1 MRLRS
6 LSLLAGCLLLAG
18 AAASSGTGS
27 SKGSSN
33 YARDD
38 IAELK
43 REVVDAERAFA
54 ATMKARDF
62 EAFKRFIADEAI
74 FFGAEGPLRGK
85 AAIAKGWRQYYDK
98 PQAPFSWEPEEVE
111 VVASGTLAY
120 SGGPI
125 YNAAGQRIGRFNSI
139 WRLKAPG
146 QWEVVFDRGSDFGP
160 PPPPPPKK

>member
-6 LSLLAGCLLLAG
+6 LSLLAACLMLAS
-18 AAASSGTGS
+18 AASSLTH
-27 SKGSSN
+27 
-33 YARDD
+33 ARDSNSD
-38 IAELK
+38 LK
-43 REVVDAERAFA
+43 KQVIESERAFA

-62 EAFKRFIADEAI
+62 EGFKRFIADEAI

-85 AAIAKGWRQYYDK
+85 GAIARGWRQYYDK

-111 VVASGTLAY
+111 VVDSGTLAY

-125 YNAAGQRIGRFNSI
+125 YNALGQRIGRFNSI
-139 WRLKAPG
+139 WRLRAPG

-160 PPPPPPKK
+160 PPAKK

>member
-6 LSLLAGCLLLAG
+6 LSLLAACLML
-18 AAASSGTGS
+18 AAAAG
-27 SKGSSN
+27 N
-33 YARDD
+33 ARDSNS
-38 IAELK
+38 ALK
-43 REVVDAERAFA
+43 RQVMEAERGFA

-62 EAFKRFIADEAI
+62 EAFKRFVADEAI

-85 AAIAKGWRQYYDK
+85 AAIARGWRQYYDK

-120 SGGPI
+120 SGGPV
-125 YNAAGQRIGRFNSI
+125 YDAAGQRIGRFHSI

-146 QWEVVFDRGSDFGP
+146 QWEVVLDRGSDFAP
-160 PPPPPPKK
+160 PATRK

>member
-6 LSLLAGCLLLAG
+6 LSVLFALVLAA
-18 AAASSGTGS
+18 AAASTGT
-27 SKGSSN
+27 
-33 YARDD
+33 YARESNSD
-38 IAELK
+38 LK
-43 REVVDAERAFA
+43 KQVMEAERAFA

-62 EAFKRFIADEAI
+62 EAFTRFIADEAI
-74 FFGAEGPLRGK
+74 FFGEQGPLRGK
-85 AAIAKGWRQYYDK
+85 QAIAKGWRQFYDK

-160 PPPPPPKK
+160 PHPKK

>member
-6 LSLLAGCLLLAG
+6 LSLLAASLML
-18 AAASSGTGS
+18 AAAAG
-27 SKGSSN
+27 N
-33 YARDD
+33 ARDSNSD
-38 IAELK
+38 LK
-43 REVVDAERAFA
+43 KQVMESERAFA
-54 ATMKARDF
+54 ATMKARDVEGF
-62 EAFKRFIADEAI
+62 GRFIAEEAI

-85 AAIAKGWRQYYDK
+85 QAITKGWRQFYDK

-160 PPPPPPKK
+160 PPPAKK

>member
-6 LSLLAGCLLLAG
+6 LSLLAACLMLATAG
-18 AAASSGTGS
+18 
-27 SKGSSN
+27 N
-33 YARDD
+33 ARDSNND
-38 IAELK
+38 LK
-43 REVVDAERAFA
+43 KQVMESERAFA
-54 ATMKARDF
+54 ATMKTRDF
-62 EAFKRFIADEAI
+62 EGFKRFIADEAI

-85 AAIAKGWRQYYDK
+85 GAIARGWRQFYDK

-111 VVASGTLAY
+111 VLDSGTLAY

-125 YNAAGQRIGRFNSI
+125 FDASGKRIGRFNSI

-160 PPPPPPKK
+160 PPPKK

>member
-1 MRLRS
+1 MLI
-6 LSLLAGCLLLAG
+6 
-18 AAASSGTGS
+18 AALVSTGS
-27 SKGSSN
+27 S
-33 YARDD
+33 ARETN
-38 IAELK
+38 AELK
-43 REVVDAERAFA
+43 KQVIEAERGFA

-62 EAFKRFIADEAI
+62 DGFTRYIADEAI

-85 AAIAKGWRQYYDK
+85 GAIARGWRQFYDK

-111 VVASGTLAY
+111 VVDSGTLAY

-125 YNAAGQRIGRFNSI
+125 YNAQGQRIGRFNSV

-160 PPPPPPKK
+160 PQQKK

>member
-6 LSLLAGCLLLAG
+6 LSLITACLML
-18 AAASSGTGS
+18 AAAVTSSGTQ
-27 SKGSSN
+27 
-33 YARDD
+33 ARDSTS
-38 IAELK
+38 ELK
-43 REVVDAERAFA
+43 KQVMESERAFA

-62 EAFKRFIADEAI
+62 DGFIRFIADEAI

-85 AAIAKGWRQYYDK
+85 RAIAKGWRQFYDK

-111 VVASGTLAY
+111 VLESGTLAY
-120 SGGPI
+120 SGGPV
-125 YNAAGQRIGRFNSI
+125 YNAQGQRIGRFNSI

-160 PPPPPPKK
+160 APKK

>member
-6 LSLLAGCLLLAG
+6 LSLLAACLMLAA
-18 AAASSGTGS
+18 AAASSGT
-27 SKGSSN
+27 
-33 YARDD
+33 YARDSNMD
-38 IAELK
+38 LK
-43 REVVDAERAFA
+43 RQVMEAERGFA

-62 EAFKRFIADEAI
+62 DAFQRYIADEAI
-74 FFGAEGPLRGK
+74 FLSAAGPLRGK
-85 AAIAKGWRQYYDK
+85 RAIARGWRPYFDK

-111 VVASGTLAY
+111 VVESGTLAY

-160 PPPPPPKK
+160 PPPNK

>member
-6 LSLLAGCLLLAG
+6 LSLFAACLML
-18 AAASSGTGS
+18 AAAAG
-27 SKGSSN
+27 N
-33 YARDD
+33 ARDSNGD
-38 IAELK
+38 LK
-43 REVVDAERAFA
+43 KQVLESERAFA

-62 EAFKRFIADEAI
+62 DGFTRFIADEAI

-85 AAIAKGWRQYYDK
+85 QAIAKGWRQFYDK

-111 VVASGTLAY
+111 VVDSGTLAY
-120 SGGPI
+120 SGGSI
-125 YNAAGQRIGRFNSI
+125 YNAQGQRIGRFNSI

-160 PPPPPPKK
+160 PQPRK